1 MLGRSL
7 ETGEMDPFHDL
18 YFNNIIELITNYYF
32 AQSWAIGISGG
43 YMWTHLEEREAFL
56 RIPYESW
63 EEP

>member
-1 MLGRSL
+1 
-7 ETGEMDPFHDL
+7 MDPFHDL